1 MQYLNILEMELEINK
16 MVHVLFN
23 ILLNSFHI
31 KIQDFKMFII
41 SIFSTIIFVQ
51 SLWIYLIIRKIEKYK
66 FI

>member
-51 SLWIYLIIRKIEKYK
+51 SLWTYLIIRKIEKYK

>member
-41 SIFSTIIFVQ
+41 SIFSTIIFIQ
-51 SLWIYLIIRKIEKYK
+51 SLWTYLIIRKIEKYK